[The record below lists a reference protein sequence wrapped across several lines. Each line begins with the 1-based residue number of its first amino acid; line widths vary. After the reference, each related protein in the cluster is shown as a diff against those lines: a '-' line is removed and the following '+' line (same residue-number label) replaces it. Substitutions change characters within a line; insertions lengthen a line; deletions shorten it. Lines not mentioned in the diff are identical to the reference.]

1 MDITIRPP
9 KKKAMALRFD
19 RCVKFNIAHLLRQK
33 VAKYVLKYPTCK
45 KTMTRDML
53 QAILRNC
60 AQLFVIWIPISEPLF
75 REVAM

>member
-1 MDITIRPP
+1 
-9 KKKAMALRFD
+9 MALRFD

-33 VAKYVLKYPTCK
+33 AAKYVLKYPTCK

-60 AQLFVIWIPISEPLF
+60 AQLS
-75 REVAM
+75 